1 MALRCDGRDQAHAMT
16 SAACYDNGCFAF
28 LAPATPGMMIRA
40 DMSRVTKIDVCTLAL
55 SHFLDLRIFRL
66 QPFLDQRL
74 VAFHRPVQRLLR
86 CDTELGQQAPN
97 RVCRQPDAVFVLD

>member
-1 MALRCDGRDQAHAMT
+1 MALRCDGRDQAHAMS

-74 VAFHRPVQRLLR
+74 VAFHRTTVFCGVIPSWASRR
-86 CDTELGQQAPN
+86 PTEFAASRMPYLS
-97 RVCRQPDAVFVLD
+97 LI